1 MPDLIDLEEK
11 RLEQILGEMYTAQ
24 KCSFFLEDVMG
35 KVMDTLEIPDEEA
48 IEIARFLMAGGFIAT
63 KSFLPATFLRPGHI
77 RMFPVVL
84 TAKAIAFLNRKEKQ
98 QTSC

>member
-1 MPDLIDLEEK
+1 MNEIINLEEK
-11 RLEQILGEMYTAQ
+11 RLEKILREMYSAQ

-35 KVMDTLEIPDEEA
+35 RVMDTLEISEAEA
-48 IEIARFLMAGGFIAT
+48 IDIARFLMAEGFIAT

-84 TAKAIAFLNRKEKQ
+84 TAKAIAFLNQREQ
-98 QTSC
+98 SC